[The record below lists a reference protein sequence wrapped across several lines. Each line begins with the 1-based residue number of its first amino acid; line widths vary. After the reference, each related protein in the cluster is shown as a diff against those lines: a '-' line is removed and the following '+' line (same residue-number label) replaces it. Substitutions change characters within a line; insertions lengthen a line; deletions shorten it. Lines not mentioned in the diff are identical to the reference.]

1 MPIHPRD
8 RLARK
13 IKDDIKFLKQVPL
26 HPHERPKRKSILENY
41 DALAQKNKNEDVTFI
56 KPVPLHPQER
66 KKKLEKFNE
75 KVHFVREI
83 SGVRLKKITKT
94 KRKIDK
100 MKEMTDQIEASLDN
114 TSKLMTGDFN
124 FDPKKY

>member
-26 HPHERPKRKSILENY
+26 HPHERPKRKSTLENY

-56 KPVPLHPQER
+56 KQVPLHPQER
-66 KKKLEKFNE
+66 KKKLEKLNE

-83 SGVRLKKITKT
+83 SGVRLKKLPKQKEKLTK
-94 KRKIDK
+94 
-100 MKEMTDQIEASLDN
+100 
-114 TSKLMTGDFN
+114 
-124 FDPKKY
+124 